1 MTASRTA
8 ALLLL
13 VAGAAAPT
21 ALEAQNTDLCWLSG
35 DATPAAAAERPS
47 PLGVVAIPMGDAEA
61 TLCYSR
67 PSMRDRVI
75 MGELVPFGTPWR
87 LGANEATAIHLPF
100 AATIGSVAVEPG
112 TYALY
117 AIPGREQ
124 WEFVVNR
131 AWQRNG
137 APIDDAVRAEDVGSF
152 TRSATR
158 TESPV
163 ETFTISWAAHGAGM
177 GHLVLE
183 WENTRVEVPIHK
195 AGMGH

>member
-21 ALEAQNTDLCWLSG
+21 ALEAQNTDACWLSG

-75 MGELVPFGTPWR
+75 MGELVPFDTPWR

-152 TRSATR
+152 TRNATR

-163 ETFTISWAAHGAGM
+163 ETFTIAWAAHGAGM